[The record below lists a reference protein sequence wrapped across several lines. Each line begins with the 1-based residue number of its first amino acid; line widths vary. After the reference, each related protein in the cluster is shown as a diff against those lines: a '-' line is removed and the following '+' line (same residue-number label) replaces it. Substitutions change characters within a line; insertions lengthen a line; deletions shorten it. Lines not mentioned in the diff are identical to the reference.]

1 MKRIFII
8 SLLALFLTTSYAY
21 ATLSAA
27 EMAQTLEKAQHQ
39 ELTQDEIEEL
49 IFAIIALVDLEEIM
63 AGDYSSIE
71 SIIQPNQSIACVLL
85 YLVALLSFVI
95 AMVYNYFY
103 FLPFIIASNLMELF
117 C

>member
-8 SLLALFLTTSYAY
+8 SLLALCLTTSYAY
-21 ATLSAA
+21 ATMSAD
-27 EMAQTLEKAQHQ
+27 EIAQTLEKAKHQ
-39 ELTQDEIEEL
+39 VLTQDEVEEL

-63 AGDYSSIE
+63 AGDYSSLE

-85 YLVALLSFVI
+85 YLVAQLSFAV
-95 AMVYNYFY
+95 AMVFNYFY
-103 FLPFIIASNLMELF
+103 LFPFFIASGLMELF